1 MLFNREEVRLIRRLV
16 RPFYLKMYLVEA
28 PTETDPRAAR
38 RFRCKLVRV
47 GRKVTSQQV
56 EWLLLQ
62 DGWRELTM
70 GAWFAL
76 ALPAD
81 AVREAVVG
89 AWKNVPGSHALHP
102 LAPVSVLIAGPDAVA
117 GMQAFVAR
125 SDDLEDARYVS
136 GAIAHLGGS
145 PPLDPDPLMVASLQD
160 ALEVAADL
168 QSDFRTARRSSWLTS
183 LVGR

>member
-1 MLFNREEVRLIRRLV
+1 LRFNREEDRLIRRLV

-28 PTETDPRAAR
+28 STEIEPRAAR
-38 RFRCKLVRV
+38 RFRRRLIRV

-56 EWLLLQ
+56 EWLLRQ

-102 LAPVSVLIAGPDAVA
+102 LAPVSVLIAGPDAIA
-117 GMQAFVAR
+117 AMRSFVVR
-125 SDDLEDARYVS
+125 SYDLEDARYVS

-145 PPLDPDPLMVASLQD
+145 PPLDPDPLMVASLEE
-160 ALEVAADL
+160 ALDVAADL
-168 QSDFRTARRSSWLTS
+168 RSDFRTARRSS
-183 LVGR
+183 